1 MRQTKIT
8 TQTTRINNTD
18 HAHVHILDG
27 TKQRGFAVSVDVVNG
42 ISTDIRHFRSQRKA
56 ETFFASLPGE
66 LC

>member
-1 MRQTKIT
+1 MHQTKIT
-8 TQTTRINNTD
+8 TQTTRINNTE
-18 HAHVHILDG
+18 HAHLHIIDG
-27 TKQRGFAVSVDVVNG
+27 NKQRGFAVSVNVVNG

>member
-1 MRQTKIT
+1 MHQTKIT
-8 TQTTRINNTD
+8 TQTTRINNTE
-18 HAHVHILDG
+18 HANLHIIDG
-27 TKQRGFAVSVDVVNG
+27 NKQRGFAVSVNVVNG

>member
-8 TQTTRINNTD
+8 TQTTRINNTE
-18 HAHVHILDG
+18 HAHLHIIDG
-27 TKQRGFAVSVDVVNG
+27 NKQRGFAVSVNVVNG